1 MDAPQTV
8 LFRHAHTKQKFTILH
23 LPGTF
28 YAGHEKI
35 MSDRFGNQWQHGVS
49 PMDKERESVLS
60 WVMDFGPQADIL
72 QNNGMF
78 LEDFA
83 ESQLPKE
90 EILGVHPVTLM
101 GEQTHLRVMPRDDP
115 SELNQHVQGNKW
127 AIKRRV
133 SAAVRGSEEFS
144 RACEERYRIRMQK
157 ELEACIANA
166 EPTVICH
173 GYLCQGNKVPNSWLK
188 AQLAKSCLCC
198 RHGVDHKY
206 PPNHPNVYIGDRTE
220 TISATPSQP
229 ALSAD
234 GVEPCTACGAVST
247 THWRKGLKGERL
259 CNVCGV
265 RARRSGGVWAPPT
278 TGSTPTKAS
287 LQKRQRQQRKQE
299 RVQNHTSQASNGAG
313 APPGPTIDLTL
324 DKENPTKR
332 IKSVT
337 RRLSSD
343 MGVLQQQLQDPIYI
357 E

>member
-1 MDAPQTV
+1 MSGSLTRPCWIPRGSLPQGYFSPQGSAVVASQFQYDSNSLTSLAAKIGKALPDEDLNITSAFCRVYTSLEGRASGLQLHADRSPYTWRVSYKAMDAPQTV

-127 AIKRRV
+127 AISKFCNCRKKC
-133 SAAVRGSEEFS
+133 S
-144 RACEERYRIRMQK
+144 
-157 ELEACIANA
+157 L
-166 EPTVICH
+166 
-173 GYLCQGNKVPNSWLK
+173 
-188 AQLAKSCLCC
+188 SCLAQTQSCS
-198 RHGVDHKY
+198 
-206 PPNHPNVYIGDRTE
+206 IT
-220 TISATPSQP
+220 
-229 ALSAD
+229 
-234 GVEPCTACGAVST
+234 
-247 THWRKGLKGERL
+247 
-259 CNVCGV
+259 
-265 RARRSGGVWAPPT
+265 
-278 TGSTPTKAS
+278 
-287 LQKRQRQQRKQE
+287 
-299 RVQNHTSQASNGAG
+299 
-313 APPGPTIDLTL
+313 
-324 DKENPTKR
+324 
-332 IKSVT
+332 
-337 RRLSSD
+337 
-343 MGVLQQQLQDPIYI
+343 
-357 E
+357 